1 MNRQD
6 AASRYGQTV
15 YLPKLKGSRAV
26 PLRRRRLEARSG
38 VGGYDEN
45 WLQQLLFETPEVL
58 PIAEIDPAFAPAVP
72 LCREL
77 PTAAGPI
84 DLAYV
89 SEQGLL
95 SIVECKLWRNP
106 DARRVAVSQI
116 LDYAKEISRWS
127 YEELNHAVRRAAKR
141 PEGTNALFDLVHEQ
155 NDTIDEPTFVDDVT
169 RNLESGRFLLLVV
182 GDGIREGVERIAD
195 YLKQSAGI
203 RFTFGLVEL
212 AIFDMPDGSASG
224 IIVEPRVL
232 ARTFEIER
240 AVVRLAD
247 AGVVVEDPP
256 TTGPPSRDGGG
267 RRKPITVGE
276 FYEQIGRIDA
286 ALPERL
292 RGFFDRCQRD
302 GLGRDRLE
310 VTLSRAAYIL
320 HWRQDDGRKVNFGT
334 LFPNGDL
341 YTNYIVASAR
351 ERGDRQIGVDYLE
364 AVARLVPGATV
375 KMDGNDWTWCVVV
388 GGRKPKIA
396 DVLDRSDEWL
406 SAIERAIDAFNQL
419 DED

>member
-1 MNRQD
+1 MQR
-6 AASRYGQTV
+6 
-15 YLPKLKGSRAV
+15 
-26 PLRRRRLEARSG
+26 
-38 VGGYDEN
+38 
-45 WLQQLLFETPEVL
+45 LLFETPEVL
-58 PIAEIDPAFAPAVP
+58 PIGEIDPAFAPAVP

-77 PTAAGPI
+77 PTAAGSI

-106 DARRVAVSQI
+106 EARRLAVTQI

-141 PEGTNALFDLVHEQ
+141 PEGTNALFDLVQEQ
-155 NDTIDEPTFVDDVT
+155 NDTIDEQTFVDDVT
-169 RNLESGRFLLLVV
+169 RNLKSGRFLLLVV

-256 TTGPPSRDGGG
+256 STGPPSPDGGG
-267 RRKPITVGE
+267 RRTPITERE
-276 FYEQIGRIDA
+276 FYEQIERIDA
-286 ALPERL
+286 ALPALL
-292 RGFFDRCQRD
+292 RGFFERCRRD
-302 GLGRDRLE
+302 GLE
-310 VTLSRAAYIL
+310 VTLSRASYIL
-320 HWRQDDGRKVNFGT
+320 HWLRNDGRKVNFGT

-341 YTNYIVASAR
+341 HTNYIVESAK
-351 ERGDRQIGVDYLE
+351 EIGDPQIGVDYLE
-364 AVARLVPGATV
+364 AVAKLVPGATV
-375 KMDGNDWTWCVVV
+375 KKDGNYWTWCVVV
-388 GGRKPKIA
+388 SGRKPKIA
-396 DVLDRSDEWL
+396 DVLKRSDEWL
-406 SAIERAIDAFNQL
+406 TATGRAIVAFNRF

>member
-1 MNRQD
+1 MDRRR
-6 AASRYGQTV
+6 ATRRYGQTV

-45 WLQQLLFETPEVL
+45 WLQRLLFETPEVL
-58 PIAEIDPAFAPAVP
+58 PIGEIDPAFAPAVP

-77 PTAAGPI
+77 PTAAGSI
-84 DLAYV
+84 DVAYV

-106 DARRVAVSQI
+106 EARRAAVTQI

-127 YEELNHAVRRAAKR
+127 YEELNDAVRRAAKR
-141 PEGTNALFDLVHEQ
+141 PESTNTLFDLVQEQ
-155 NDTIDEPTFVDDVT
+155 NDTIDEQTFVDDVT
-169 RNLESGRFLLLVV
+169 RNLKSGRFLLLVV

-256 TTGPPSRDGGG
+256 STGSPSPDGGG
-267 RRKPITVGE
+267 RRTPITERE
-276 FYEQIGRIDA
+276 FYEQIERIDA
-286 ALPERL
+286 ALPALL
-292 RGFFDRCQRD
+292 RGFFERCWRD
-302 GLGRDRLE
+302 GLE
-310 VTLSRAAYIL
+310 VTLSRASYIL
-320 HWRQDDGRKVNFGT
+320 HWLRNDGRKVNFGT
-334 LFPNGDL
+334 LFPNGDFH
-341 YTNYIVASAR
+341 TNYIVESAK
-351 ERGDRQIGVDYLE
+351 EIGDPQIGVDYLE

-375 KMDGNDWTWCVVV
+375 KKDGNYWTWCVVV
-388 GGRKPKIA
+388 SGRKPKIA
-396 DVLDRSDEWL
+396 DVLKRSDEWL
-406 SAIERAIDAFNQL
+406 TATGRAIVAFNRF

>member
-1 MNRQD
+1 MDKRN

-38 VGGYDEN
+38 AGGYDED
-45 WLQQLLFETPEVL
+45 WLQRLLFETPEVL
-58 PIAEIDPAFAPAVP
+58 PIGEIDPAFAPAVP

-77 PTAAGPI
+77 PTAAGSI

-106 DARRVAVSQI
+106 EARRAAVTQI

-127 YEELNHAVRRAAKR
+127 YEELNDAVRRAANR
-141 PEGTNALFDLVHEQ
+141 PEGTNALFDLVREQ
-155 NDTIDEPTFVDDVT
+155 NDTIDEQTFVDDVT
-169 RNLESGRFLLLVV
+169 RNLKSGRFLLLVV

-212 AIFDMPDGSASG
+212 AIFDMPDGAAGG

-256 TTGPPSRDGGG
+256 STGSPSSDGGG
-267 RRKPITVGE
+267 HKRPITERE
-276 FYEQIGRIDA
+276 FYEQIERIDK
-286 ALPERL
+286 ALPARL
-292 RGFFDRCQRD
+292 RGFFERCWDD
-302 GLGRDRLE
+302 GLE
-310 VTLSRAAYIL
+310 VTLAHASYIL
-320 HWRQDDGRKVNFGT
+320 HWRRNNGRKVNFGT

-341 YTNYIVASAR
+341 NTNYIAGSA
-351 ERGDRQIGVDYLE
+351 EEIGDLKIGENYLE
-364 AVARLVPGATV
+364 AVAGLVPGATV
-375 KMDGNDWTWCVVV
+375 KKDGKPWTWRVVV

-396 DVLDRSDEWL
+396 DVLERSDEWL
-406 SAIERAIDAFNQL
+406 SAIERAIRAFNRL
-419 DED
+419 EED

>member
-1 MNRQD
+1 M
-6 AASRYGQTV
+6 
-15 YLPKLKGSRAV
+15 
-26 PLRRRRLEARSG
+26 
-38 VGGYDEN
+38 
-45 WLQQLLFETPEVL
+45 PEVL
-58 PIAEIDPAFAPAVP
+58 PIGEVDPAFAPAVP

-77 PTAAGPI
+77 PTAAGSI

-106 DARRVAVSQI
+106 EARRAAVTQI

-127 YEELNHAVRRAAKR
+127 YEELDDAVRRAAKR
-141 PEGTNALFDLVHEQ
+141 PGSTNTLFELVQEQ
-155 NDTIDEPTFVDDVT
+155 NDTIDEQTFVDDVT

-195 YLKQSAGI
+195 YLRQSAGI

-212 AIFDMPDGSASG
+212 AIFDMPDESAGG

-232 ARTFEIER
+232 VRTFEIER

-247 AGVVVEDPP
+247 AGMVVEDPLSTTSP
-256 TTGPPSRDGGG
+256 TRDGGG
-267 RRKPITVGE
+267 RRTPITERE
-276 FYEQIGRIDA
+276 FYEQIERIDA
-286 ALPERL
+286 ALPARL
-292 RGFFDRCQRD
+292 RGFFERCWD
-302 GLGRDRLE
+302 GGLE
-310 VTLSRAAYIL
+310 ITLSRASYIL
-320 HWRQDDGRKVNFGT
+320 HWRRNDDRKVNFGT

-341 YTNYIVASAR
+341 NTNYIVDNAK
-351 ERGDRQIGVDYLE
+351 EIGDPQIGEDYLE

-375 KMDGNDWTWCVVV
+375 KKDGGYWTWRVVV

-396 DVLDRSDEWL
+396 DVLKRSNEWL
-406 SAIERAIDAFNQL
+406 AAIEHAILAFERLN
-419 DED
+419 DD